1 MATPYREFFD
11 FNPLERGPTLVLYQ
25 PQIGLSS
32 KRALVDF
39 IKERPVLQNLSA
51 LGLLFDN
58 R

>member
-1 MATPYREFFD
+1 M
-11 FNPLERGPTLVLYQ
+11 LLYQ